1 MAVTKTHPIK
11 STLKAAID
19 YICNSEKTD
28 GKLLV
33 SSYGCAAETADIEF
47 AWTRRHAID
56 KGTNL
61 GRHLIQAFQPG
72 EVTPEQAHEIGMEL
86 AKEIL
91 GGKYEFVL
99 TTHIDKDHVH
109 NHLIFNAVSFADHKH
124 YHSNKRSYHYIRR
137 TSDRLCKE
145 HGLSVIIL
153 GQDKGK
159 SYIEHQ
165 ATQNGTSYKAKL
177 KAAIDRL
184 LPACSD
190 LEELLRRLQREGYEI
205 KRGKYISAREP
216 DRERFTRLKTLGVD
230 YTEEA
235 IAARIAGRSRPSR
248 RPKQRDGEISLLID
262 IQNNIKAQQSAG
274 YRRWATIE
282 NLKRIADTSN
292 FLTEHGIGSYEE
304 LLDRCEAVSTSVAR
318 LKADL
323 RDTGTRIDELALKMK
338 HVGTYRQLNQIDE
351 SYPHRYTDG
360 QLCLETDAAIRICFL
375 AGFDLEIWMRD
386 FVEPYYFSYEYY
398 QRYGVFPFGERA
410 HGIEGVLQTYGEYF
424 NEPDYVKVFRLMEFI
439 QFGQYRGHL
448 PCPCGSGEKTRSCH
462 GKFIKK
468 FFENSNLKIIVQ
480 RDYKTIKEVLYAY
493 YEQSRNTKA
502 TK

>member
-19 YICNSEKTD
+19 YICNPEKTD

-56 KGTNL
+56 KGSNL

-72 EVTPEQAHEIGMEL
+72 EVTPEQAHDIGMEL

-145 HGLSVIIL
+145 HGLSVIIP

-184 LPACSD
+184 LPACSN

-205 KRGKYISAREP
+205 KRGKYISARAP
-216 DRERFTRLKTLGVD
+216 DQDRFTRLKTLGVD

-235 IAARIAGRSRPSR
+235 LAARIAGRSRPSR
-248 RPKQRDGEISLLID
+248 QPKRQDGKISLLID

-292 FLTEHGIGSYEE
+292 FLTEHGISSYEE
-304 LLDRCEAVSTSVAR
+304 LSDRCEAASVSAAQ

-323 RDTGTRIDELALKMK
+323 RDTGAKIDELALKMK
-338 HVGTYRQLNQIDE
+338 HVGTYRQLKPIYD
-351 SYPHRYTDG
+351 RYKASRDK
-360 QLCLETDAAIRICFL
+360 EKFL
-375 AGFDLEIWMRD
+375 
-386 FVEPYYFSYEYY
+386 
-398 QRYGVFPFGERA
+398 
-410 HGIEGVLQTYGEYF
+410 
-424 NEPDYVKVFRLMEFI
+424 
-439 QFGQYRGHL
+439 RGHESEIILFEAAARELKRLGAVPL
-448 PCPCGSGEKTRSCH
+448 PTTESMKTELANLNAEKERLLAEYKAARAEAQEYETV
-462 GKFIKK
+462 KQNVDALLTVAK
-468 FFENSNLKIIVQ
+468 EQEQQ
-480 RDYKTIKEVLYAY
+480 RRHEL
-493 YEQSRNTKA
+493 E
-502 TK
+502 

>member
-11 STLKAAID
+11 STLKSAID
-19 YICNSEKTD
+19 YICNPEKTD

-33 SSYGCAAETADIEF
+33 SSYGCVAETADIEF
-47 AWTRRHAID
+47 SWTRRHAID

-145 HGLSVIIL
+145 HGLSVIIP

-165 ATQNGTSYKAKL
+165 AAQNGTSYKAKL

-184 LPACSD
+184 LPACSN

-205 KRGKYISAREP
+205 KRGKYISARAP
-216 DRERFTRLKTLGVD
+216 DQERFTRLKTLGVD

-235 IAARIAGRSRPSR
+235 LAARIAGQSRPSHQ
-248 RPKQRDGEISLLID
+248 PKQRNGKISLLID

-304 LLDRCEAVSTSVAR
+304 LLDRCEAASASVAR

-323 RDTGTRIDELALKMK
+323 RDTRAKIDELALKMK
-338 HVGTYRQLNQIDE
+338 HVSTYRQLKPIYN
-351 SYPHRYTDG
+351 RYKASRDK
-360 QLCLETDAAIRICFL
+360 EKFL
-375 AGFDLEIWMRD
+375 
-386 FVEPYYFSYEYY
+386 
-398 QRYGVFPFGERA
+398 
-410 HGIEGVLQTYGEYF
+410 
-424 NEPDYVKVFRLMEFI
+424 
-439 QFGQYRGHL
+439 RGHESEIILFEAAARECKRLGAVPL
-448 PCPCGSGEKTRSCH
+448 PATERMQAEMDELNVRKAALKAELQKAQREEQDYAAMRRNVEDFLSTPQQEQER
-462 GKFIKK
+462 KK
-468 FFENSNLKIIVQ
+468 NVEL
-480 RDYKTIKEVLYAY
+480 E
-493 YEQSRNTKA
+493 
-502 TK
+502 

>member
-19 YICNSEKTD
+19 YICNPEKTD

-72 EVTPEQAHEIGMEL
+72 EVTPEQAHEIGMKL

-109 NHLIFNAVSFADHKH
+109 NHLIFNAVSFADYKH

-145 HGLSVIIL
+145 HGLSVIIP

-165 ATQNGTSYKAKL
+165 AAQNGTSYKAKL

-205 KRGKYISAREP
+205 KRGKYISARAP
-216 DRERFTRLKTLGVD
+216 DQERFTRLKTLGVD

-235 IAARIAGRSRPSR
+235 LVARIDGRARPSR
-248 RPKQRDGEISLLID
+248 QPKQQNGKISLLID

-282 NLKRIADTSN
+282 NLERIADTSN
-292 FLTEHGIGSYEE
+292 FLPEHGIGRYEE
-304 LLDRCEAVSTSVAR
+304 LLDRCEVASASAAR

-323 RDTGTRIDELALKMK
+323 RDTGAKIDELALKMK
-338 HVGTYRQLNQIDE
+338 HVAAYRELKQIYDRDRASKDKEKFLRGYEREIILFEAAARECKRLGAVPLPSAERMQAEMDE
-351 SYPHRYTDG
+351 LTARRAALTAERQQARREEQDYAAVRRNVEEFLSPPRQAPARQKDME
-360 QLCLETDAAIRICFL
+360 LE
-375 AGFDLEIWMRD
+375 
-386 FVEPYYFSYEYY
+386 
-398 QRYGVFPFGERA
+398 
-410 HGIEGVLQTYGEYF
+410 
-424 NEPDYVKVFRLMEFI
+424 
-439 QFGQYRGHL
+439 
-448 PCPCGSGEKTRSCH
+448 
-462 GKFIKK
+462 
-468 FFENSNLKIIVQ
+468 
-480 RDYKTIKEVLYAY
+480 
-493 YEQSRNTKA
+493 
-502 TK
+502 

>member
-1 MAVTKTHPIK
+1 MAVTKIHPIK

-19 YICNSEKTD
+19 YICNPEKTD

-109 NHLIFNAVSFADHKH
+109 NHLIFNAVSFQDHKH
-124 YHSNKRSYHYIRR
+124 YHSNKRSYHFIRR

-145 HGLSVIIL
+145 HGLSVIIP

-165 ATQNGTSYKAKL
+165 TTQNGTSYKAKL

-184 LPACSD
+184 LPACSN

-205 KRGKYISAREP
+205 KRGKYISARAP
-216 DRERFTRLKTLGVD
+216 DQERFTRLKTLGMD

-235 IAARIAGRSRPSR
+235 LAARIAGRARPSR
-248 RPKQRDGEISLLID
+248 QPKQQNGKISLLID

-304 LLDRCEAVSTSVAR
+304 LLDRCEVASASAAR

-323 RDTGTRIDELALKMK
+323 RDTGAKIDELALKMK
-338 HVGTYRQLNQIDE
+338 HVAAYRQLKPIYD
-351 SYPHRYTDG
+351 RYKASRDK
-360 QLCLETDAAIRICFL
+360 EKFL
-375 AGFDLEIWMRD
+375 
-386 FVEPYYFSYEYY
+386 
-398 QRYGVFPFGERA
+398 
-410 HGIEGVLQTYGEYF
+410 
-424 NEPDYVKVFRLMEFI
+424 
-439 QFGQYRGHL
+439 RGHESEIILFEATARELKRLGTVPL
-448 PCPCGSGEKTRSCH
+448 PTTESMKTELANLNAEKERLLTEFKTARTETQEYDTV
-462 GKFIKK
+462 KQNVDALLAVPKDQ
-468 FFENSNLKIIVQ
+468 EQQ
-480 RDYKTIKEVLYAY
+480 RRHEL
-493 YEQSRNTKA
+493 E
-502 TK
+502 

>member
-19 YICNSEKTD
+19 YICNPEKTD

-99 TTHIDKDHVH
+99 TTHIDKDHIH

-145 HGLSVIIL
+145 HGLSVIIP

-184 LPACSD
+184 LPACSN

-205 KRGKYISAREP
+205 KRGKYISARAP
-216 DRERFTRLKTLGVD
+216 DQERFTRLKTLGAD

-235 IAARIAGRSRPSR
+235 LAARIAGHARPSR
-248 RPKQRDGEISLLID
+248 QPKQQDGKISLLID

-304 LLDRCEAVSTSVAR
+304 LLDRCEATTVSVAR
-318 LKADL
+318 LKANL
-323 RDTGTRIDELALKMK
+323 RDAGAKIGELALKMK
-338 HVGTYRQLNQIDE
+338 HVGTYRQLKPIYDRYKASRDKEKFLRGHESKIILFEAAARECKRLGAVPLPATERMQAEMDE
-351 SYPHRYTDG
+351 LNAKKATLKAELQKAQREERDY
-360 QLCLETDAAIRICFL
+360 AAIRRNVEDFL
-375 AGFDLEIWMRD
+375 SPPQPEREQKKNVELE
-386 FVEPYYFSYEYY
+386 
-398 QRYGVFPFGERA
+398 
-410 HGIEGVLQTYGEYF
+410 
-424 NEPDYVKVFRLMEFI
+424 
-439 QFGQYRGHL
+439 
-448 PCPCGSGEKTRSCH
+448 
-462 GKFIKK
+462 
-468 FFENSNLKIIVQ
+468 
-480 RDYKTIKEVLYAY
+480 
-493 YEQSRNTKA
+493 
-502 TK
+502 

>member
-19 YICNSEKTD
+19 YICNPEKTD

-47 AWTRRHAID
+47 SWTRRHAID

-124 YHSNKRSYHYIRR
+124 YHSNKRSYHDIRR

-145 HGLSVIIL
+145 HGLSVIIP

-165 ATQNGTSYKAKL
+165 AAQNGTSYKAKL

-184 LPACSD
+184 LPDCSD

-205 KRGKYISAREP
+205 KRGKYISARAP
-216 DRERFTRLKTLGVD
+216 DQERFTRLKTLGVD

-235 IAARIAGRSRPSR
+235 LAARIAGRSRPSHQ
-248 RPKQRDGEISLLID
+248 PKQRNGKISLLID

-304 LLDRCEAVSTSVAR
+304 LLDRCEAASASVVR

-323 RDTGTRIDELALKMK
+323 RDTGAKIDELTLKMK
-338 HVGTYRQLNQIDE
+338 HVGTYRQLKPIYD
-351 SYPHRYTDG
+351 RYKASRDK
-360 QLCLETDAAIRICFL
+360 EKFL
-375 AGFDLEIWMRD
+375 
-386 FVEPYYFSYEYY
+386 
-398 QRYGVFPFGERA
+398 
-410 HGIEGVLQTYGEYF
+410 
-424 NEPDYVKVFRLMEFI
+424 
-439 QFGQYRGHL
+439 RGHESEIILFEAAARECKRLGAVPL
-448 PCPCGSGEKTRSCH
+448 PATERMQAEMDELNAK
-462 GKFIKK
+462 
-468 FFENSNLKIIVQ
+468 
-480 RDYKTIKEVLYAY
+480 
-493 YEQSRNTKA
+493 KA
-502 TK
+502 TLKAGLQKAQREEQDYAAMRRNVEDFLSTPQQEQERKKNVELE